1 MTHTAGAGRPRTG
14 ATFLVLCLGILSYA
28 LSQSLV
34 SPVLPTIQHHLH
46 TSQSTV
52 TWVMTAYLLSA
63 SVATPVLGKIGDVV
77 GKERMLLVALLAL
90 GAGSLLAALA
100 SSIGVMIAAR
110 VIQGVGGG
118 VLPLVF
124 GIIRD
129 EFPRDRVS
137 GAIGTAAA
145 LMGVGGGLG
154 IVVAGPIV
162 NTLDYRWLF
171 WLPLIVIA
179 VAAVATHLFVPES
192 PVRAPGRINLP
203 AAALLS
209 AWLVALLVPIS
220 EGSRW
225 GWTSGRVLGL
235 LALAVLLAAAWIAVE
250 LRSAEPLIDM
260 RMMRL
265 PAVWTTNLVALLFG
279 LGLYS
284 LMAFLPAFVQTPPS
298 AGYGFGASV
307 TASGVFLLPMTV
319 TMFFS
324 GLAAGRLGLRFG
336 ARAVLALGAVL
347 LIPSMVLLATAHAER
362 WTIYLVAALC
372 GAGIGFAFSALSALI
387 VTAVPPAQTGAASG
401 MNANI
406 RTIGGSIGTA
416 VTGSIITSGAV
427 GGLPRESGYT
437 HGFWFLAGAAAVAL
451 ATTLLVPK
459 ARRATVAEPVR
470 EAGTL
475 VPAADN

>member
-1 MTHTAGAGRPRTG
+1 M
-14 ATFLVLCLGILSYA
+14 SYA

-46 TSQSTV
+46 TSQSSV

-171 WLPLIVIA
+171 WLPLIVIV
-179 VAAVATHLFVPES
+179 VAAVATHLVVPES
-192 PVRAPGRINLP
+192 PVRAPGRINLL

-225 GWTSGRVLGL
+225 GWTSGRVLGT
-235 LALAVLLAAAWIAVE
+235 LALAVVLAAAWIAVE

-307 TASGVFLLPMTV
+307 TESGLFLLPMTV

-347 LIPSMVLLATAHAER
+347 LIPSMVLLAAVHAER

-427 GGLPRESGYT
+427 GGLPKESGYT

-451 ATTLLVPK
+451 ATTLLVPR
-459 ARRATVAEPVR
+459 ARRAVPEPVR